1 MCTCVLVLAPV
12 QAGAEPPGRPQRGS
26 QPPSQPPAYGRPVG
40 RLGSSQ
46 PSFGSTL
53 GAGTAG
59 SPAIRGQSAPEQ
71 IPRMSEDLVSLGCQ
85 PRHVSNHVRSRQG
98 QGQAQAVNCRCLA
111 PRLDACHPV
120 PHAFHGAQVTSLV
133 AQSLDLPPGAAK
145 WRHQQRKATAASK
158 PRSSTFQLPAVS
170 LVSSKSDSDEERDVP
185 ERPLDVRARAA
196 GMLEKE
202 RDY

>member
-1 MCTCVLVLAPV
+1 MCTCVLGLAPV

-26 QPPSQPPAYGRPVG
+26 QPPSQPPAYGRQVG
-40 RLGSSQ
+40 RLGSPQ
-46 PSFGSTL
+46 PSLGSTL

-59 SPAIRGQSAPEQ
+59 SPTIRGQSAPEQ

-85 PRHVSNHVRSRQG
+85 PTCFTIHVRSCGG
-98 QGQAQAVNCRCLA
+98 QGQVQPVICRCLA
-111 PRLDACHPV
+111 SCLDARHPV
-120 PHAFHGAQVTSLV
+120 PRAFHGAQVTSLV

-145 WRHQQRKATAASK
+145 WRHQQRKANAASK

>member
-1 MCTCVLVLAPV
+1 M
-12 QAGAEPPGRPQRGS
+12 
-26 QPPSQPPAYGRPVG
+26 
-40 RLGSSQ
+40 
-46 PSFGSTL
+46 
-53 GAGTAG
+53 
-59 SPAIRGQSAPEQ
+59 
-71 IPRMSEDLVSLGCQ
+71 
-85 PRHVSNHVRSRQG
+85 
-98 QGQAQAVNCRCLA
+98 
-111 PRLDACHPV
+111 
-120 PHAFHGAQVTSLV
+120 

-145 WRHQQRKATAASK
+145 WRHQQRKANAASK